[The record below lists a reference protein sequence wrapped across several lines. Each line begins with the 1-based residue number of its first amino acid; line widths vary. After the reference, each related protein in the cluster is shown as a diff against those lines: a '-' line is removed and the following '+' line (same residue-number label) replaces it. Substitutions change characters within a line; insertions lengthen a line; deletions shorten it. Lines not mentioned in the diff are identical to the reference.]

1 MLEKAKA
8 IIDSLFT
15 DLQKEIIND
24 PNYTSMQSLF
34 LMEKDNDIQTK
45 KYPVNENTYYYFE
58 IIGTF
63 CASHE
68 ITKIGYITDVTY
80 KMINNPPIDKKLDLI
95 DVAPK
100 TYPLHLRKEA
110 LMLTLFNIK
119 EKNDLKSYLFNYKI
133 ENNKITRLE
142 EEKLPEGSIA
152 DDRFINTFAC
162 SYFIR
167 SLYEYLKN
175 INKLESYFRTNEP
188 KKEYME
194 IIYERFPG
202 LRIIERK

>member
-1 MLEKAKA
+1 MLEKAK
-8 IIDSLFT
+8 IIVDSLFT

-24 PNYTSMQSLF
+24 PNYTSMLNLF
-34 LMEKDNDIQTK
+34 LIEENNDIRTLE
-45 KYPVNENTYYYFE
+45 YAVNKDTGSYFE
-58 IIGTF
+58 KLGTF
-63 CASHE
+63 CAIH
-68 ITKIGYITDVTY
+68 KIIKVGYITDVTY
-80 KMINNPPIDKKLDLI
+80 KMISNPPIDKKLDFI

-100 TYPLHLRKEA
+100 TYPLQLRKEA
-110 LMLTLFNIK
+110 LMLTIFNIK
-119 EKNDLKSYLFNYKI
+119 EKNDLKSYLYNYKI

-142 EEKLPEGSIA
+142 DEKLPEESIA

-167 SLYEYLKN
+167 SLYEYLKS
-175 INKLESYFRTNEP
+175 INELESYFKTNKP

-194 IIYERFPG
+194 IIFERFPG